1 MEQTKNETKIENKTE
16 SKPEN
21 KTAPGNDKPKKERKP
36 LTEAQR
42 LKRQKMIVL
51 PAMVLV
57 FIGAMWLIFAPSS
70 GKEQEPG
77 TSGYNIEMPDA
88 DKENRRIIGDKAKAY
103 EQGAMEERQEN
114 RSRAMQ
120 QLGDLFDRET
130 AAADGDSDF
139 DLANPGGTEE
149 AVKPAPKTIQSSAA
163 AYRDLN
169 ATLGNFYEQPKNDN
183 AELDEMLERIA
194 TLESELES
202 GKERSSTM
210 DEQVALMEKSYE
222 LAAKYMGG
230 QNGTQAADGQ
240 TAESSPV
247 QKAGKNTAKPVR
259 QVTHQVVSSLGQ
271 PVSNAEFVASFSQER
286 NRSFNTAVGVTTV
299 SDRNTIPACVYGA
312 QSVTD
317 GQTVRLRLLEPMAV
331 ADRIIPRNAVVV
343 GAAKIQGERLAIE
356 ITSLEHDGTVIP
368 VELEVYDTD
377 GQPGIFIPNSMEMN
391 AVREVAANM
400 GGSLGSSINISTN
413 AGAQLASDLGKG
425 LIQGTSQYI
434 AKKMRTVKVHL
445 KAGYRVMLYQEK
457 D

>member
-1 MEQTKNETKIENKTE
+1 MEQTKNEPKIENKAAPDSE
-16 SKPEN
+16 
-21 KTAPGNDKPKKERKP
+21 KTKKERKP

-57 FIGAMWLIFAPSS
+57 FIGAMWWIFAPSS
-70 GKEQEPG
+70 DKKQQPG
-77 TSGYNIEMPDA
+77 TSGYNVEMPDA
-88 DKENRRIIGDKAKAY
+88 DKANRQIIGDKAKAY

-120 QLGDLFDRET
+120 QLGDMFDREV
-130 AAADGDSDF
+130 AEASGGGDF

-149 AVKPAPKTIQSSAA
+149 TEKSVPKTIQSSAA

-183 AELDEMLERIA
+183 AEMEELLERISSLE
-194 TLESELES
+194 TELESEK
-202 GKERSSTM
+202 GKASSM
-210 DEQVALMEKSYE
+210 DDQVALMEKSYE

-230 QNGTQAADGQ
+230 QNGGKPEAVQ
-240 TAESSPV
+240 TAEPSPV
-247 QKAGKNTAKPVR
+247 QKTGKNGKNTAAPVR
-259 QVTHQVVSSLGQ
+259 QVAHQVVSSLSQ
-271 PVSNAEFVASFSQER
+271 PMSNAEFVASFSQER
-286 NRSFNTAVGVTTV
+286 NRSFNTAIGGTAV
-299 SDRNTIPACVYGA
+299 SDKNTISACVYGA

-317 GQTVRLRLLEPMAV
+317 GQAVRLRLLEPMAV

-343 GAAKIQGERLAIE
+343 GTAKIQGERLDIG
-356 ITSLEHDGTVIP
+356 ITSLEYAGTIIP
-368 VELEVYDTD
+368 VELTVYDTD

-400 GGSLGSSINISTN
+400 GGNLGSSINISTN

-445 KAGYRVMLYQEK
+445 KAGYRVMLYQ
-457 D
+457 DRN

>member
-1 MEQTKNETKIENKTE
+1 MEQTKNEPKNENKA
-16 SKPEN
+16 
-21 KTAPGNDKPKKERKP
+21 APDNGKPKKERKP

-51 PAMVLV
+51 PAIVLV

-70 GKEQEPG
+70 DKEQQPG
-77 TSGYNIEMPDA
+77 TGGYNIEMPDA
-88 DKENRRIIGDKAKAY
+88 DKANRQIIGDKVKAY

-130 AAADGDSDF
+130 AAADRDSDF

-149 AVKPAPKTIQSSAA
+149 NVKSAPKTIQSSAA

-183 AELDEMLERIA
+183 AEMDELLERIA
-194 TLESELES
+194 SLESELES
-202 GKERSSTM
+202 ERGKASSM

-230 QNGTQAADGQ
+230 QNGGQ
-240 TAESSPV
+240 PSAEQRAEPTTV
-247 QKAGKNTAKPVR
+247 QKGKKNKAMPIR
-259 QVTHQVVSSLGQ
+259 QVEHQVVSSLSQ
-271 PVSNAEFVASFSQER
+271 PMSNAEFVAALSQER
-286 NRSFNTAVGVTTV
+286 NRGFNTAVGTAEVL
-299 SDRNTIPACVYGA
+299 DRNTIPACVHGA

-331 ADRIIPRNAVVV
+331 AGRTIPRGAVVV
-343 GAAKIQGERLAIE
+343 GTGKIQGERLDIE
-356 ITSLEHDGTVIP
+356 ITSLEYDGTIIP
-368 VELEVYDTD
+368 VELAVYDTD

-457 D
+457 Y

>member
-1 MEQTKNETKIENKTE
+1 MEQTKNETKIKGNTG
-16 SKPEN
+16 N
-21 KTAPGNDKPKKERKP
+21 TAAPDNREKQKKERKP

-51 PAMVLV
+51 PVMVLV
-57 FIGAMWLIFAPSS
+57 FIGAIWLIFAPSS
-70 GKEQEPG
+70 ETEQEPG
-77 TSGYNIEMPDA
+77 TGGYNTEMPDA
-88 DKENRRIIGDKAKAY
+88 DKADRQIIGDKLKAY
-103 EQGAMEERQEN
+103 EQAAMEERLEE
-114 RSRAMQ
+114 RDHAVR
-120 QLGDLFDRET
+120 QLGDMFDRET
-130 AAADGDSDF
+130 GDAGDGGDF
-139 DLANPGGTEE
+139 DLSTPEGKEDGSATQ
-149 AVKPAPKTIQSSAA
+149 TIRSSAA

-169 ATLGNFYEQPKNDN
+169 ATLGNFYDQPKNDN
-183 AELDEMLERIA
+183 AEMDELLERIA
-194 TLESELES
+194 SLESELES
-202 GKERSSTM
+202 ERGKASSM

-230 QNGTQAADGQ
+230 QNGGQ
-240 TAESSPV
+240 PSAEQRAEPTTV
-247 QKAGKNTAKPVR
+247 QKGKKNKAMPIR
-259 QVTHQVVSSLGQ
+259 QVEHQVVSSLSQ
-271 PVSNAEFVASFSQER
+271 PMSNAEFVAALSQER
-286 NRSFNTAVGVTTV
+286 NRGFNTAVGTAEVL
-299 SDRNTIPACVYGA
+299 DRNTIPACVHGA

-331 ADRIIPRNAVVV
+331 AGRTIPRGAVVV
-343 GAAKIQGERLAIE
+343 GTGKIQGERLDIE
-356 ITSLEHDGTVIP
+356 ITSLEYDGTIIP
-368 VELEVYDTD
+368 VELAVYDTD

-457 D
+457 Y